1 MGPELVEYLK
11 YEGDEEE
18 LAGIIVDMDTIETMN
33 ALGPL
38 QLHARFDHPD
48 KLDKAKKL
56 LADVTDV
63 KSITG

>member
-1 MGPELVEYLK
+1 
-11 YEGDEEE
+11 
-18 LAGIIVDMDTIETMN
+18 MDTIETMK
-33 ALGPL
+33 AVGPL

-63 KSITG
+63 KTITG